1 MPLLIPAVSAE
12 KHYSKSVSGTI
23 LSSFFWGYT
32 LTQVS
37 NCHSWHSTHTD
48 CPTSFQVL
56 GGYFSDKYGG
66 QKVIYSAAIVWSII
80 TFLMPNLMSIA
91 GPTATWTIT
100 YVVIVRII
108 NGAAQ
113 GVHFPAMMSV
123 VSQNLNAAERTS
135 FFSLLTSGGAIG
147 TLLTGT
153 MGSLML
159 DYFGWA
165 TAFRIFGL
173 MGISWALFLRHFTLE
188 QDKSRIVNLSDRL
201 MLGAS
206 GEYAEEVP
214 WLKLLTRSSVWACIL
229 THACQNNCFF
239 VLLSWM
245 PTYFHDNFPHAKG
258 WVANMIPWMVLPF
271 CTLFA
276 KVLTDRMIA
285 SRWSLTA
292 TRKTV
297 QSICFAAQIAALLV
311 MMTNVTSFGV
321 ALTCMTV
328 IIGGSGFHNAAVTVN
343 PQDLAPRH
351 SGSVFGLMNTVGAIP
366 GFLGVYLAGHILE
379 LTQSWPAVFSTS
391 IAVNVA
397 GWIIFV
403 IFGSAEAVT

>member
-1 MPLLIPAVSAE
+1 MPLLIPAVAAE
-12 KHYSKSVSGTI
+12 KHWSKTESGTV

-32 LTQVS
+32 LT
-37 NCHSWHSTHTD
+37 
-48 CPTSFQVL
+48 QVL

-66 QKVIYSAAIVWSII
+66 QRVIYSAALVWAVI
-80 TFLMPNLMSIA
+80 TFLMPELIA
-91 GPTATWTIT
+91 LPGSVSATWTISF
-100 YVVIVRII
+100 VVVVRII

-113 GVHFPAMMSV
+113 GVHFPSMMSV
-123 VSQNLNAAERTS
+123 VSQNLNATERTS

-153 MGSLML
+153 LGSFLL

-173 MGISWALFLRHFTLE
+173 IAITWALFLRQFTLE
-188 QDKSRIVNLSDRL
+188 QEKGRIVNLSDRL
-201 MLGAS
+201 MLAN
-206 GEYAEEVP
+206 GEYTENVP

-229 THACQNNCFF
+229 SHACQNNCFF

-276 KVLTDRMIA
+276 KLLTDRLIKKG
-285 SRWSLTA
+285 WSLTA
-292 TRKTV
+292 TRKII
-297 QSICFAAQIAALLV
+297 QSICFGAEILALLF
-311 MMTNVTSFGV
+311 MMHVKTFGA

-328 IIGGSGFHNAAVTVN
+328 IIGGSGFHNAGVTVN
-343 PQDLAPRH
+343 PQDLAPKH

-379 LTQSWPAVFSTS
+379 LTQSWAAVFSTS

-403 IFGSAEAVT
+403 IFGSAEAVA

>member
-1 MPLLIPAVSAE
+1 MPLLIPAVAAE
-12 KHYSKSVSGTI
+12 KHWSKTESGTV

-32 LTQVS
+32 LT
-37 NCHSWHSTHTD
+37 
-48 CPTSFQVL
+48 QVL

-66 QKVIYSAAIVWSII
+66 QRVIYSAALVWAVI
-80 TFLMPNLMSIA
+80 TFLMPELIA
-91 GPTATWTIT
+91 LPGSVSATWTISF
-100 YVVIVRII
+100 VVVVRII

-113 GVHFPAMMSV
+113 GVHFPSMMSV
-123 VSQNLNAAERTS
+123 VSQNLNATERTS

-153 MGSLML
+153 LGSFLL

-173 MGISWALFLRHFTLE
+173 IAITWALFLRQFTLE
-188 QDKSRIVNLSDRL
+188 QEKGRIVNLSDRL
-201 MLGAS
+201 MLAN
-206 GEYAEEVP
+206 GEYTENVP

-229 THACQNNCFF
+229 SHACQNNCFF

-276 KVLTDRMIA
+276 KLLTDRLIKKG
-285 SRWSLTA
+285 WSLTA
-292 TRKTV
+292 TRKII
-297 QSICFAAQIAALLV
+297 QSICFGAEILALLF
-311 MMTNVTSFGV
+311 MMRVKTFGA

-328 IIGGSGFHNAAVTVN
+328 IIGGSGFHNAGVTVN
-343 PQDLAPRH
+343 PQDLAPKH

-379 LTQSWPAVFSTS
+379 LTQSWAAVFSTS

-403 IFGSAEAVT
+403 IFGSAEAVA

>member
-1 MPLLIPAVSAE
+1 MPLLVPAVAAE
-12 KHYSKSVSGTI
+12 KNWSKTDAGTV

-32 LTQVS
+32 LT
-37 NCHSWHSTHTD
+37 
-48 CPTSFQVL
+48 QVL

-66 QKVIYSAAIVWSII
+66 QRIIYSAALLWTAI
-80 TFLMPNLMSIA
+80 TFLMPDLMALPAKNS
-91 GPTATWTIT
+91 TWTIGF
-100 YVVIVRII
+100 VVVVRIL

-123 VSQNLNAAERTS
+123 VSQNLSTSERTS

-147 TLLTGT
+147 TLITGT
-153 MGSLML
+153 LGSFLL

-173 MGISWALFLRHFTLE
+173 LGISWAFFLRYYTLA
-188 QDKSRIVNLSDRL
+188 QDQNRIINLSSERL
-201 MLGAS
+201 LLATGGGAES
-206 GEYAEEVP
+206 SEEVP
-214 WLKLLTRSSVWACIL
+214 WIKLLTRSSVWACIL

-258 WVANMIPWMVLPF
+258 WVANMIPWTALPF
-271 CTLFA
+271 CTLLA
-276 KVLTDRMIA
+276 KLLTDKLIA
-285 SRWSLTA
+285 RKWSLTA
-292 TRKTV
+292 VRKII
-297 QSICFAAQIAALLV
+297 QSICFTAQILALCV
-311 MMTNVTSFGV
+311 MMTNVTSFPA
-321 ALTCMTV
+321 ALACMTV
-328 IIGGSGFHNAAVTVN
+328 IVGGSGFHNAGVTVN
-343 PQDLAPRH
+343 PQDLAPSY

-379 LTQSWPAVFSTS
+379 LTQSWAAVFSTS
-391 IAVNVA
+391 IAINVA

-403 IFGSAEAVT
+403 IFGSAEPVTK

>member
-1 MPLLIPAVSAE
+1 MAAE
-12 KHYSKSVSGTI
+12 KNWSKTDSGTV

-32 LTQVS
+32 LTQV
-37 NCHSWHSTHTD
+37 
-48 CPTSFQVL
+48 L
-56 GGYFSDKYGG
+56 GGFFGDKYGG
-66 QKVIYSAAIVWSII
+66 LRVIYSAAIVWSGI
-80 TFLMPNLMSIA
+80 TFLMPTLMA
-91 GPTATWTIT
+91 FTGPTATWTISF
-100 YVVIVRII
+100 VVLVRII

-113 GVHFPAMMSV
+113 GVHFPSMMSV
-123 VSQNLNAAERTS
+123 VSQNLSTTERTS

-147 TLLTGT
+147 TLITGT
-153 MGSLML
+153 LGSFLL

-173 MGISWALFLRHFTLE
+173 MGLSWALFLRHFTQE
-188 QDKSRIVNLSDRL
+188 QEKSRIVNLSDRL
-201 MLGAS
+201 LLGVNV
-206 GEYAEEVP
+206 GGGGGGGGCDYVEEVP

-245 PTYFHDNFPHAKG
+245 PTYFHDMHPHAKG
-258 WVANMIPWMVLPF
+258 YVANMIPWMALPF

-276 KVLTDRMIA
+276 KVLTDRLIA
-285 SRWSLTA
+285 RKWTLTA
-292 TRKTV
+292 TRKTIQSLCFGTQIVALLAMMRV
-297 QSICFAAQIAALLV
+297 QSFGAAL
-311 MMTNVTSFGV
+311 
-321 ALTCMTV
+321 ACMTA

-343 PQDLAPRH
+343 PQDLAPKH

-379 LTQSWPAVFSTS
+379 LTQSWPAVFSTL

-403 IFGSAEAVT
+403 IFGSAEPVT